1 MNKQINMRQA
11 LGILIGVAFLS
22 VVLWLGLSGAAGEI
36 GHFIIKSAT
45 FAIKCAVVAVIALAL
60 VWGTQAV
67 RALPWFDMNGAGEE
81 LAVIRK
87 RVLSE
92 YGDADVDAE
101 QPGDAIACAIQYT
114 GTTILIG
121 IVLLAF
127 FLMYA

>member
-45 FAIKCAVVAVIALAL
+45 FAIKCAVVAVVALAL

-81 LAVIRK
+81 LAAVRK
-87 RVLSE
+87 RV
-92 YGDADVDAE
+92 GVDGE
-101 QPGDAIACAIQYT
+101 EKESDGLACAIQYF
-114 GTTILIG
+114 GTTILIA

-127 FLMYA
+127 FLMHA